1 MSDHYVKHFTSKSV
15 KQLLA
20 YSKTSTSGQICKTEF
35 CCMDNSLLFV
45 SLVYV
50 YLNYPRGQNRYVVK
64 KTIIKKK
71 KKNH

>member
-1 MSDHYVKHFTSKSV
+1 
-15 KQLLA
+15 
-20 YSKTSTSGQICKTEF
+20 
-35 CCMDNSLLFV
+35 MDNSLLFV

-71 KKNH
+71 KIIEIDAINLAGATRNCLFSHAHALIMHNYF

>member
-1 MSDHYVKHFTSKSV
+1 
-15 KQLLA
+15 
-20 YSKTSTSGQICKTEF
+20 
-35 CCMDNSLLFV
+35 MDNSLLFV

-71 KKNH
+71 KKIIEIDAINLAGATRNCLFSDAHALIMHNYF